1 MHMSGGTSL
10 TTFDT
15 KTSINE
21 GIVRFQHYLQ
31 ASKLAPK
38 TVADY
43 VADVTAWRKWLSQN
57 SIIEAVEQIVR
68 DDVTD
73 YLFFLGGQTARPA
86 SDTQTGLA
94 AATIKRRLAA
104 LRSFASF
111 LLDSGMNAKNIA
123 IGVRSPRSSPKEPSF
138 LGQHEYKALLYEAQ
152 RRHRPRDYAIL
163 MTFLQTGIRVG
174 ELCRLTLRDLF
185 LDRRELLVRQRKGGV
200 DTDIPLNSVAVDAL
214 REWLS
219 VRPAT
224 AADTLFLS
232 KNVRPLTE
240 RAIRY
245 LVKSY
250 LRRAGIRKQAS
261 VHTLRHTFG
270 SHKANKGV
278 DIAQLQYWMGH
289 KRRETT
295 LTYIHLIKKRAP
307 ELMEATAL

>member
-1 MHMSGGTSL
+1 MMSGGT
-10 TTFDT
+10 
-15 KTSINE
+15 TSITRNSRTTIQE
-21 GIVRFQHYLQ
+21 AVLRFRDYLQ

-38 TVADY
+38 TVSDY
-43 VADVTAWRKWLSQN
+43 FADVTSWRKWLAEN
-57 SIIEAVEQIVR
+57 SIIETVEQLAR

-73 YLFFLGGQTARPA
+73 YLFFLGSQTARPH

-104 LRSFASF
+104 LRSFAAF
-111 LLDSGMNAKNIA
+111 LVQFGLSPSNIA
-123 IGVRSPRSSPKEPSF
+123 TGVRSPRSSPKEPSF
-138 LGQHEYKALLYEAQ
+138 LGQQEYKALLYEAQ
-152 RRHRPRDYAIL
+152 RRHKPRDYAIL
-163 MTFLQTGIRVG
+163 VTFLQTGIRVG
-174 ELCRLTLRDLF
+174 ELCHLTLTDLL
-185 LDRRELLVRQRKGGV
+185 LDRRELLVRRRKGGV

-214 REWLS
+214 RGWLS
-219 VRPAT
+219 VRPT
-224 AADTLFLS
+224 ALADNLFLS
-232 KNVRPLTE
+232 KNSRPLTE